1 MASIYFKGTQVAKN
15 FTIYEYNM
23 DSSSDCFMNA
33 DTLVFI
39 QCIQEF
45 RTWLCRSMYVTSWY
59 RSYAV
64 NKAVGGI
71 SSSNH
76 LTGTAMDWYC
86 KGINYADKF
95 VKYVTEWN
103 RICKSHG
110 RVAEAGLYT
119 WGFHFGIQNG
129 SQAVANGNKLFHWD
143 SRSGTQINKPFR
155 ELNLL

>member
-1 MASIYFKGTQVAKN
+1 MIYFKGTRISKH
-15 FTIYEYNM
+15 FTTSEYNI

-39 QCIQEF
+39 QCIEEF
-45 RTWLCRSMYVTSWY
+45 RYWVDRPMYVTSWF

-64 NKAVGGI
+64 NKKVGGI

-76 LTGTAMDWYC
+76 LTGTAMDWYA
-86 KGINYADKF
+86 KNISYSGKF
-95 VKYVTEWN
+95 VKYVTKWN
-103 RICKSHG
+103 EICKKHG

-119 WGFHFGIQNG
+119 WGYHFGIQNP
-129 SQAVANGNKLFHWD
+129 SQAAANGNRLFHWD
-143 SRSGTQINKPFR
+143 SRTGTQINKPFR